1 MAGQRVALPSRLL
14 REHDLKLETGLMI
27 MAVEAGSPG
36 SVAGLRERDVL
47 VAFNGTPVSGVDDLH
62 RVLSTHG
69 VGVKSTVTLLRA
81 GKKVELDIVP
91 EELAD
96 WMKD

>member
-1 MAGQRVALPSRLL
+1 MTLEKSGTDKALY
-14 REHDLKLETGLMI
+14 G
-27 MAVEAGSPG
+27 
-36 SVAGLRERDVL
+36 
-47 VAFNGTPVSGVDDLH
+47 VAFGDATHGWAVGDGVIVTTDKRGGNWRLQKSGVDDLH